1 MAARD
6 NTTTVQLT
14 LSRFMTSQGVN
25 YSELFAGALVAIVPV
40 VIVFLVLQRYLVQG
54 LETSGMD

>member
-1 MAARD
+1 
-6 NTTTVQLT
+6 
-14 LSRFMTSQGVN
+14 MTSQGVE

-40 VIVFLVLQRYLVQG
+40 VFVFLVLQRYLVQG